1 MPEYI
6 RKATPEQETT
16 RLEHYKEMLLADMER
31 TLQRADRLARQI
43 EDVDQAIEDEKPY
56 PILPEEDKW
65 VRGTE

>member
-1 MPEYI
+1 MAEYI
-6 RKATPEQETT
+6 RRATPEDEVS

-31 TLQRADRLARQI
+31 TLQRADSLARQI

-56 PILPEEDKW
+56 PILSEEEKW

>member
-6 RKATPEQETT
+6 RKATPEDSIK
-16 RLEHYKEMLLADMER
+16 RLEGYKEMLLADMER

-43 EDVDQAIEDEKPY
+43 EDVDRAIEDEKPY
-56 PILPEEDKW
+56 PILSEEDKY